1 MASTSTQGVVQ
12 RHGNRVKRTLQ
23 PSSLELA
30 VASISLQ
37 SHVPPLDSSAM
48 DRIPIIF
55 ARALYKNKPVLK
67 ERIRGYLQE
76 SAEVQEAMKRG
87 AVAAKL
93 L

>member
-1 MASTSTQGVVQ
+1 MASTPTQGVVQ

-23 PSSLELA
+23 PSSLQLA
-30 VASISLQ
+30 VASTSLQ
-37 SHVPPLDSSAM
+37 LQIILPYSSTMNGFA
-48 DRIPIIF
+48 ILF
-55 ARALYKNKPVLK
+55 ARSLYKNKPALK

-76 SAEVQEAMKRG
+76 SAQVQEAIERG